1 MNMPKNPNSQPSPT
15 NNEALTGVSAKQ
27 REYLQSLT
35 VDPNLPVISTIE
47 WGNRMHA
54 INRQDLFD
62 EYRAEYTEEI
72 DSNGNRAKVFTGG
85 GKDYQQSERIEKIR
99 NGEANFEDIKQWYFQ
114 LGAEPD
120 IFEPQGN
127 KLEDIK
133 SSNSMRM
140 YLIKSAL
147 MVIEGIK
154 DNNVEFRILQNKITD
169 KRTFAA
175 NLLMEAAITGL
186 NNGADPIETLT
197 LLETSK
203 SLLSKVILSQSPHKD
218 EASMYFRDAT
228 YQQLFLL
235 LEQDQSDAKTKSTVQ
250 NLQNQLENIGSPEMQ
265 IIQRLQA
272 NEANAEIIGES
283 SEALASLILRSS
295 IKKRAGDILL
305 ARKAFLRE
313 DMPFDGYV
321 RNGERRIRN
330 VAADLVVYI
339 YTYDNED
346 NLILDNRIPLQV
358 KFTGVN
364 VQENEYDR
372 RVKIVEIESIGNKTN
387 TDVRRIGNID
397 NIFNTVTRVYKN
409 ELKKPTSEINRYEK
423 ALIETIEPKGGRITE
438 SLGL

>member
-1 MNMPKNPNSQPSPT
+1 
-15 NNEALTGVSAKQ
+15 
-27 REYLQSLT
+27 
-35 VDPNLPVISTIE
+35 
-47 WGNRMHA
+47 
-54 INRQDLFD
+54 
-62 EYRAEYTEEI
+62 
-72 DSNGNRAKVFTGG
+72 
-85 GKDYQQSERIEKIR
+85 
-99 NGEANFEDIKQWYFQ
+99 
-114 LGAEPD
+114 
-120 IFEPQGN
+120 
-127 KLEDIK
+127 
-133 SSNSMRM
+133 MRM

-154 DNNVEFRILQNKITD
+154 DNNVEFTILQNKMTD

-235 LEQDQSDAKTKSTVQ
+235 LEQDQSDVKTKSTVQ

>member
-1 MNMPKNPNSQPSPT
+1 
-15 NNEALTGVSAKQ
+15 
-27 REYLQSLT
+27 
-35 VDPNLPVISTIE
+35 
-47 WGNRMHA
+47 
-54 INRQDLFD
+54 
-62 EYRAEYTEEI
+62 
-72 DSNGNRAKVFTGG
+72 
-85 GKDYQQSERIEKIR
+85 
-99 NGEANFEDIKQWYFQ
+99 
-114 LGAEPD
+114 
-120 IFEPQGN
+120 
-127 KLEDIK
+127 
-133 SSNSMRM
+133 
-140 YLIKSAL
+140 
-147 MVIEGIK
+147 
-154 DNNVEFRILQNKITD
+154 
-169 KRTFAA
+169 
-175 NLLMEAAITGL
+175 
-186 NNGADPIETLT
+186 
-197 LLETSK
+197 
-203 SLLSKVILSQSPHKD
+203 
-218 EASMYFRDAT
+218 
-228 YQQLFLL
+228 
-235 LEQDQSDAKTKSTVQ
+235 
-250 NLQNQLENIGSPEMQ
+250 
-265 IIQRLQA
+265 
-272 NEANAEIIGES
+272 
-283 SEALASLILRSS
+283 
-295 IKKRAGDILL
+295 L